1 MSEQE
6 MQFANPDWQPSQA
19 GTPTVQALPRP
30 INDPAMGQRTPP
42 ALQARQSA
50 VAGEQGYN
58 GYAGVEYA
66 EIDEQAPQ
74 QHGYLRP
81 QPRRRRS
88 PPWLGIGIVVLALI
102 FVVGLAQGYQGFNAN
117 HGFDHFG
124 FRPRQAFNMSASKG
138 EEFNVGSNPTVN
150 VVDPNGSIN
159 VTSGDSAGIVVVQS
173 AGNIPGQGEPIV
185 QTSQAIDGTLTVTV
199 INPGAF
205 PASAANIQII
215 VPTNAN
221 LTLNTGSGDI
231 AITDV
236 SGQLTLN
243 SGSGSIE
250 LDGVTLQQH
259 SSIQTDSGNIN
270 FSGAIDAQGTYQ
282 LISNSGAITVGLDGA
297 ASYRLHVITRA
308 GAFTSNGSATTSP
321 PAINKQII
329 VGNNP
334 QASLT
339 LQTKSGD
346 ITLSP

>member
-6 MQFANPDWQPSQA
+6 MQFANPDWQPPQA
-19 GTPTVQALPRP
+19 GTPGDQTLPRP
-30 INDPAMGQRTPP
+30 INAPAVGQRNPP
-42 ALQARQSA
+42 ALQSRQAA
-50 VAGEQGYN
+50 VADEQGYK

-66 EIDEQAPQ
+66 EIGEQASQ

-88 PPWLGIGIVVLALI
+88 PPWLGIGIAILALI
-102 FVVGLAQGYQGFNAN
+102 FVVSLAQGY
-117 HGFDHFG
+117 HGFSVNHSFDRFG
-124 FRPRQAFNMSASKG
+124 SQPRQAFNMSASKG

-159 VTSGDSAGIVVVQS
+159 VTSGDFAGIVVVQS
-173 AGNIPGQGEPIV
+173 AGNIPGQVEPIV

-221 LTLNTGSGDI
+221 LTINTGSGNI
-231 AITDV
+231 AIAGV

-243 SGSGSIE
+243 SDSGSIE

-259 SSIQTDSGNIN
+259 SAIRTNSGNIN

-282 LISNSGAITVGLDGA
+282 LISNSGSITVGLDGA
-297 ASYRLHVITRA
+297 TSYNLHVITQD
-308 GAFTSNGSATTSP
+308 GAFTSNGSVTPP
-321 PAINKQII
+321 PAIDKQTS
-329 VGNNP
+329 VGSNP
-334 QASLT
+334 QAALT
-339 LQTKSGD
+339 LQTQTGN
-346 ITLSP
+346 ITLNS